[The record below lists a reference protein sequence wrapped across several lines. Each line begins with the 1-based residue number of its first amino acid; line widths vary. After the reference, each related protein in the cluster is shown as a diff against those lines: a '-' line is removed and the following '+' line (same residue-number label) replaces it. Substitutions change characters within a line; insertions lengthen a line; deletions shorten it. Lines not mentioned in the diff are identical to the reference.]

1 MFKAAP
7 VAELLRSLI
16 FSPLNHSSS
25 HGCGFESRETSQVLL
40 AGGQVFFL
48 GDLSPTLWL
57 TQLKILTGRKT
68 PIK

>member
-25 HGCGFESRETSQVLL
+25 HRCGFESRETSQVLH
-40 AGGQVFFL
+40 AGGQVFFFRGSFTHL
-48 GDLSPTLWL
+48 MTDSAQNLDGP
-57 TQLKILTGRKT
+57 
-68 PIK
+68 